1 MKPGAA
7 FYIWHASVSALQF
20 INAIERIGW
29 KNRETLIWVKN
40 SLVLGRCDYHYRHE
54 PCLYGWKEGAGH
66 YFIDDRT
73 QDTIK
78 DITPDINQMTEE
90 QAKAE
95 LKKIYG
101 MSSVIYEDKPLSNDI
116 HPTMKPVNLFKRLI
130 LNSSVENENVLD
142 LFGGS
147 GTTIIACDQLKRNA
161 FVMEYDPVYA
171 SAILERYESLTGE
184 KAELVETKGKQTNVR
199 KSKSKAS

>member
-1 MKPGAA
+1 
-7 FYIWHASVSALQF
+7 
-20 INAIERIGW
+20 
-29 KNRETLIWVKN
+29 
-40 SLVLGRCDYHYRHE
+40 
-54 PCLYGWKEGAGH
+54 
-66 YFIDDRT
+66 
-73 QDTIK
+73 
-78 DITPDINQMTEE
+78 MTEE